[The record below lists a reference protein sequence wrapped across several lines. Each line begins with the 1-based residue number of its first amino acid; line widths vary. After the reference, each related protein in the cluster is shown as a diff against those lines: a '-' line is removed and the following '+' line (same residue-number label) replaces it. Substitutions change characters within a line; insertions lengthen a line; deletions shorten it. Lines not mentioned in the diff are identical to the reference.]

1 MTDTSKGKSPKEIF
15 KHLRDIGCCKLCCLR
30 YLGERSQY
38 AYQNP
43 DEALQMKSLVDEVED
58 TENPTKLKKDNV
70 CTACL
75 GLLQENFRETFIEK
89 IITDVNTAD
98 YDCREFSC
106 ALSMPV
112 SFCLR
117 THSFN
122 LHIDEVFPSET
133 DEPAEAKFMSV
144 KEVWKWIA
152 SPLIA
157 KGISKSFNPNKD
169 CDFSITISIGYEDDE
184 KECNCL
190 MDMHKEI
197 YEMRKKQKRKFKDCV
212 LSRKSVESLLL
223 STDPSHFKKFYPSP
237 PNIPNTSF
245 TCSAVAPLHN
255 SLFIAGRYNK
265 YSRTLSQTPWIIDGK
280 RLMETSVQELLC
292 NPIIE
297 ISKADDLRF
306 ASSGREDVDVR
317 MLGKGRPFFCELI
330 NPHRVHLQPSQFRN
344 IEKAIAST
352 TKDVAA
358 RHLQIVSK
366 DQVSQI
372 KAGEEEKVKL
382 YSAYC
387 IVSGDKASVDW
398 GKLESLPPKCP
409 IVLQQK
415 TPIRVLHRRSLA
427 TRERTIFRLEVCKT
441 ETEESKAFILKMA
454 TQAGTY
460 IKEFVHGDFGRTTP
474 SLRDL
479 LGTDVDILALD
490 VLDIELDWPPE
501 VNYDEEIES
510 VT

>member
-1 MTDTSKGKSPKEIF
+1 MDAPSESKSLKEIYQQ
-15 KHLRDIGCCKLCCLR
+15 LREIGCCKLCCLR
-30 YLGERSQY
+30 YLGERSQH
-38 AYQNP
+38 AFQNP
-43 DEALQMKSLVDEVED
+43 DAALQMKFLTDGAEIP
-58 TENPTKLKKDNV
+58 ENPSKLKKSNV
-70 CTACL
+70 CTACM
-75 GLLQENFRETFIEK
+75 GLLQETVRDTFIEK
-89 IITDVNTAD
+89 IVTDVNAAD
-98 YDCREFSC
+98 YDCKEFSC

-112 SFCLR
+112 SFSLR
-117 THSFN
+117 THSLN
-122 LHIDEVFPSET
+122 LYIDEVFPDDK
-133 DEPAEAKFMSV
+133 DEPAELRFMSV

-152 SPLIA
+152 APLLA
-157 KGISKSFNPNKD
+157 KGICKTFNPKD
-169 CDFSITISIGYEDDE
+169 CDFSITISIGYEEDE

-197 YEMRKKQKRKFKDCV
+197 YEMRKQQTRKFKDCV
-212 LSRKSVESLLL
+212 LSRKSVESLLI
-223 STDPSHFKKFYPSP
+223 STDPSHFRKFYPTP
-237 PNIPNTSF
+237 PNIPNTPF
-245 TCSAVAPLHN
+245 VCSSVIPLHN

-265 YSRTLSQTPWIIDGK
+265 YSRKLSQTPWLIDGK

-292 NPIIE
+292 NPIVE
-297 ISKADDLRF
+297 LAKAEDLRF

-330 NPHRVHLQPSQFRN
+330 NPHRVHLLPSEFRK
-344 IEKAIAST
+344 IENTILST
-352 TKDVAA
+352 TKDIAA

-372 KAGEEEKVKL
+372 KTGEEEKIKL
-382 YSAYC
+382 YCAYC
-387 IVSGDKASVDW
+387 IVSGEKACVDW
-398 GKLESLPPKCP
+398 EKLESLPSKCP

-427 TRERTIFRLEVCKT
+427 TRERTIFRLEVCKA
-441 ETEESKAFILKMA
+441 ETNEPKAFVLKMA

-490 VLDIELDWPPE
+490 VMDIELDWPPE
-501 VNYDEEIES
+501 VNYNEETG
-510 VT
+510 VKVL